1 MSVTKTVVNRPTTVA
16 IIFAL
21 LIALGLYA
29 VVDLAIDL
37 YPEIEP
43 PVLLLFTDYPGA
55 GPEEVEKSVTRPLE
69 GGLSNVGNI
78 EEITS
83 TSAEGNSMIQ
93 IEFTWGTDMSEA
105 ANDVRDKLE
114 MVKAYLPEEATTPQI
129 FKFDP
134 SMIPILHLNVSGN
147 RTPEEI
153 REISEKI
160 IQPRLEQVEGVALVS
175 ISGGRE
181 RIIRVEVPQ
190 NRLEAYG
197 LTLTQIQGMLQ
208 GQNVQLSGGAIS
220 DGNINYL
227 ISTAGEYES
236 IQEIRDTVIAYKG
249 SPAQPS
255 AASGNPT
262 KVVRLGDIAN
272 VFDGFRD
279 EDNVIFINGRP
290 GVYLT
295 VQKQSGTNSV
305 QTADNVLARIE
316 QINRELP
323 AGIEVAVIYDT
334 TKIIRASLQQV
345 SSSAITGGILAV
357 LILLI
362 FLRSFKTTLIIGLT
376 IPISFIITLMLMYFA
391 GLTLNIMTLAGL
403 ALGIGMLVDNSIVI
417 LENIYRYREKGAKLK
432 TSAVIGTQEMIN
444 AIVASTLTTICVF
457 APLAVFKSQLAMIG
471 ELFSGLSFTV
481 VISLLSSL
489 LVAMFLV
496 PVLSSKYLPIRSNRQ
511 RPRTGLSKRLDE
523 VLGGFFESLDELY
536 RRALKKVLRRRVL
549 TVLIV
554 LVIFVAS
561 LGLLTIAGFEFMPDM
576 ESDYIELS
584 AELPLGTDLEITKS
598 VMQRLELIARDEIQ
612 GFESIVVSAG
622 ERSFFGFLGG
632 LQSHKGSLSITLPPY
647 AQRIDTSTEVEEKL
661 RSHFDEFP
669 SVVFEFTEGGGPGG
683 GGSPIDILV
692 KSDDLDLAKETAKR
706 IQEMIREQL
715 PEITEPVI
723 NLQEGLPQLDIVID
737 RERAYDLGLTMASI
751 GQEIRANIDGA
762 TASRF
767 NDDGNEYDIV
777 VILEERDR
785 DEIPD
790 LNKIF
795 VVNAMGVRIPL
806 SSFASTRKTSGPV
819 SINRENQTRTIHVQ
833 GGMAPGAQL
842 QQVELDLRRAIADN
856 IPVDENVV
864 IEYSGDYA
872 ELMEYG
878 FKFVVILII
887 SILLVFGV
895 MASQFESFLDPFIIF
910 FTIPLVLI
918 GVIGI
923 YVGTGQSFSIFT
935 AVGLVML
942 VGIVVNNGIVLVDYI
957 NLLRKRGMGINDAC
971 IAAGGNR
978 LRPILMTTL
987 TTVLALVPMAFFP
1000 GEGAELVQPIGKA
1013 VVGGLS
1019 AATLLTLFLVP
1030 VLYSLFNGRAEKR
1043 AAKREAKREARRAER
1058 HQRELSPIEGQE

>member
-16 IIFAL
+16 IIFVL

-29 VVDLAIDL
+29 ITDLAIDL

-43 PVLLLFTDYPGA
+43 PVLLLFTDYAGA

-78 EEITS
+78 EQITS
-83 TSAEGNSMIQ
+83 TSSEGNSMIQ
-93 IEFTWGTDMSEA
+93 IEFTWGTDMAEA

-114 MVKAYLPEEATTPQI
+114 MVKNALPAEATTPQI

-134 SMIPILHLNVSGN
+134 SMIPILYLNVSGS
-147 RTPEEI
+147 RTPEEL

-160 IQPRLEQVEGVALVS
+160 IQPRLEQAEGVALVS

-190 NRLEAYG
+190 NRLEAYN

-208 GQNVQLSGGAIS
+208 GQNVQLSGGSIS
-220 DGNINYL
+220 EGNINYL
-227 ISTAGEYES
+227 ISTAGEYRS
-236 IQEIRDTVIAYKG
+236 IAEIRDTVIAYKG
-249 SPAQPS
+249 DPTTRPS
-255 AASGNPT
+255 AATGNPT
-262 KVVRLGDIAN
+262 RIVRLGDIAD
-272 VFDGFRD
+272 VYDGYRD
-279 EDNVIFINGRP
+279 ENNAIFINGKP
-290 GVYLT
+290 GVFLT
-295 VQKQSGTNSV
+295 VQKQSGTNAV

-316 QINRELP
+316 KINSELP
-323 AGIEVAVIYDT
+323 TGIQTAVIYDT
-334 TKIIRASLQQV
+334 TKIIRASLRQV
-345 SSSAITGGILAV
+345 SSSAIFGGILAV

-362 FLRSFKTTLIIGLT
+362 FLRSFKSTLIIGLT

-417 LENIYRYREKGAKLK
+417 LENIYRYREKGAKLT

-489 LVAMFLV
+489 MVAMFLV
-496 PVLSSKYLPIRSNRQ
+496 PVLASKYLPIRSNRQ
-511 RPRTGLSKRLDE
+511 RPREGLSKGIDE
-523 VLGGFFESLDELY
+523 VLGRFFEGLDNLY
-536 RRALKKVLRRRVL
+536 RRALTRVLRRKLV
-549 TVLIV
+549 TIITV
-554 LVIFVAS
+554 LVIFVSS
-561 LGLLTIAGFEFMPDM
+561 LGLLTIASFEFMPDM
-576 ESDYIELS
+576 EDDFIELS
-584 AELPLGTDLEITKS
+584 VELPLGTELDITKG
-598 VMQRLELIARDEIQ
+598 VMQRLEHIAREEIR
-612 GFESIVVSAG
+612 GYSSLIVSAG

-632 LQSHKGSLSITLPPY
+632 IQTHKGSLSITLPPY
-647 AQRIDTSTEVEEKL
+647 EERIDTSRQVEAKL
-661 RSHFDEFP
+661 RSHFGEFP
-669 SVVFEFTEGGGPGG
+669 SVTFEFTEGGGPGG
-683 GGSPIDILV
+683 GGTPIDVLV
-692 KSDDLDLAKETAKR
+692 KSDDLDLARETAYR
-706 IQEMIREQL
+706 IQELIKSEI
-715 PEITEPVI
+715 PEITEPVVS
-723 NLQEGLPQLDIVID
+723 LQEGLPQLDIVID

-751 GQEIRANIDGA
+751 GREIRANIDGA

-767 NDDGNEYDIV
+767 NDEGNEYDIV
-777 VILEERDR
+777 VILEESDR

-795 VVNAMGVRIPL
+795 VVNAMGQRIPV
-806 SSFASTRKTSGPV
+806 SSFASTSKTTGPV
-819 SINRENQTRTIHVQ
+819 SISRENQTRTIHVQ
-833 GGMAPGAQL
+833 GGLAPQAKL
-842 QQVELDLRRAIADN
+842 QKVELQLRAAIN
-856 IPVDENVV
+856 ERIPVDENVV

-878 FKFVVILII
+878 MKFVIILII

-910 FTIPLVLI
+910 FTIPLVLV
-918 GVIGI
+918 GVIVI
-923 YVGTGQSFSIFT
+923 YVATGQSFSIFT

-942 VGIVVNNGIVLVDYI
+942 VGIVVNNGIVLVDYT
-957 NLLRKRGMGINDAC
+957 NLLRKRGMAINEAC
-971 IAAGGNR
+971 IEAGGNR
-978 LRPILMTTL
+978 LRPILMTSL

-1030 VLYSLFNGRAEKR
+1030 VLYSAFNIRGEKR
-1043 AAKREAKREARRAER
+1043 AKKREVKREARRLKR
-1058 HQRELSPIEGQE
+1058 LNREQGEGTTV